1 MILMRFSELSPC
13 EDHGHTIIVLEDLC
27 GRSLAIAADT
37 RESQRLAAEVSRH
50 PDDEHPIYD
59 FIDGLLRVAQLKPTR
74 VLLVYVAGTGIR
86 GAVAFERGEGE
97 VAVPCYASDALA
109 LAVRIGLPIFVSA
122 SVFSD
127 LRPTAAP
134 VSPGEDRATLAQ
146 WLDGLKPADFA
157 TDARAAT
164 SDADDGEALRGGA

>member
-59 FIDGLLRVAQLKPTR
+59 FVDGLLRVSQLKPTR

-109 LAVRIGLPIFVSA
+109 LAVRIGVPIYVSQ
-122 SVFSD
+122 SVFTD
-127 LRPTAAP
+127 LHPSAEP
-134 VSPGEDRATLAQ
+134 VAGVDDGVAVARWPDR
-146 WLDGLKPADFA
+146 LKP
-157 TDARAAT
+157 
-164 SDADDGEALRGGA
+164 G